1 MKKFTTIIFI
11 AIALCSLLNLDGKA
25 DDLTSKIESNLNL
38 ANQYI
43 YNDPAKSIYIVNST
57 LPDIIKSGIVDF
69 KLRAAIIKGRSFL
82 NIGEFESA
90 FETLYPAYDI
100 CPPSNAKYQMQLAIF
115 LGDTYRSLKMD
126 AKATSFLEKAISIAK
141 NEKDSATLALCYN
154 VMGLINISINKNEK
168 AEQYFYKALEINRRL
183 NKPKSIAS
191 CLNNLCLYENNK
203 PLEKVKLLEEAIR
216 INTSLNANWSI
227 AENYNNMAVQYFYA
241 KQYSQA
247 LACLQKAEKIANSL
261 KAKELI
267 SDNYRYKSWIYEK
280 TGDYNNAFSYLK
292 KLYDLE
298 TKMLSDKRVS
308 KIESD
313 KSNRLLAQK
322 EEEILLRQK
331 EYEIQSLKK
340 GRIILLLGSLSILI
354 IVGFIVVKF
363 QQAKRIENLA
373 TLKQLAEKER
383 ELTKLR
389 LLQTENEKQGVEVE
403 LLHSKNDLTNFACYI
418 KSKNDFLDNLK
429 EEIKGCYGLTPD
441 DVKKH
446 LKKVTATINQYQAN
460 SNEQNM
466 LMEEIEKV
474 NTEFIARLEKR
485 HPDLTKNEKHLASLL
500 RIDLS
505 SKDISIITGSN
516 PKTIN
521 MARYRLRKKLQL
533 EAEADLTEYIKK
545 L

>member
-1 MKKFTTIIFI
+1 MKKFAAIIFI
-11 AIALCSLLNLDGKA
+11 SIGLCSLLTFDGKA
-25 DDLTSKIESNLNL
+25 DDLSGKVNSNLKL
-38 ANQYI
+38 AYQYL
-43 YNDPAKSIYIVNST
+43 YNNPEKSITIVDST
-57 LPDIIKSGIVDF
+57 LPDIINLNIIDY
-69 KLRAAIIKGRSFL
+69 KLEAAIIKGRAFL
-82 NIGEFESA
+82 NTGEFESA

-100 CPPSNAKYQMQLAIF
+100 CPSSKPKYQMQLAVF
-115 LGDTYRSLKMD
+115 LGDTYRSLKQD
-126 AKATSFLEKAISIAK
+126 AKASSFLEKAIAIANK
-141 NEKDSATLALCYN
+141 GKDLPTLALCYN

-168 AEQYFYKALEINRRL
+168 AEGYFYKSLEINRRL
-183 NKPKSIAS
+183 NKPKAIAS

-216 INTSLNANWSI
+216 INTSLNASWSI

-241 KQYSQA
+241 KQYPQA
-247 LACLQKAEKIANSL
+247 IACLQKAEKIANGL

-280 TGDYNNAFSYLK
+280 TGDYKNAFIFLK
-292 KLYDLE
+292 KLYDIE
-298 TKMLSDKRVS
+298 AEMLSSKRVS

-313 KSNRLLAQK
+313 KSNQLLAQK
-322 EEEILLRQK
+322 ESEIVIKQK
-331 EYEIQSLKK
+331 EYEIKSLKK
-340 GRIILLLGSLSILI
+340 GRIILVLGAFSILV

-383 ELTKLR
+383 ELAKLR
-389 LLQTENEKQGVEVE
+389 LIQTEHEKQGVEIE

-429 EEIKGCYGLTPD
+429 DEIKGCYNLTPD
-441 DVKKH
+441 EVKKH
-446 LKKVTATINQYQAN
+446 LKKVTATINQYQTN

-474 NTEFIARLEKR
+474 NTEFIARLETK

-533 EAEADLTEYIKK
+533 DAEADLTEYIKK

>member
-1 MKKFTTIIFI
+1 MKKIICIILIAFTYCPLAQATLSRSSI
-11 AIALCSLLNLDGKA
+11 NN
-25 DDLTSKIESNLNL
+25 NLNL

-43 YNDPAKSIYIVNST
+43 YNNPAKSIEIVNAT
-57 LPDIIKSGIVDF
+57 LPEIIKLGEIDH
-69 KLRAAIIKGRSFL
+69 KLRAALIKGRAFL
-82 NIGEFESA
+82 NIGEYESA
-90 FETLYPAYDI
+90 FETLYPAYEM
-100 CPPSNAKYQMQLAIF
+100 CPARESGYQMQLAIF
-115 LGDTYRSLKMD
+115 LGDAYRSLKMD
-126 AKATSFLEKAISIAK
+126 AKATTFLEKAISIAQ
-141 NEKDSATLALCYN
+141 NEKDSASLALCYN
-154 VMGLINISINKNEK
+154 VMGLIKVSINKNEE
-168 AEQYFYKALEINRRL
+168 AEQYFYKALNINRRL

-191 CLNNLCLYENNK
+191 CLNNLCLYENST

-216 INTSLNANWSI
+216 INTSLKANWSI
-227 AENYNNMAVQYFYA
+227 AENYNNMAVQFFYA
-241 KQYSQA
+241 RQYPKA
-247 LACLQKAEKIANSL
+247 LDCLQKAEAIATQL

-267 SDNYRYKSWIYEK
+267 ADNHRYKSWIYEK
-280 TGDYNNAFSYLK
+280 MGDNRNAYIFLK

-298 TKMLSDKRVS
+298 TEMLSDKRVS

-313 KSNRLLAQK
+313 KNNRLLAQK
-322 EEEILLRQK
+322 EEEILLNHK

-340 GRIILLLGSLSILI
+340 GRIILLLGTLSILI
-354 IVGFIVVKF
+354 IAGFIVVKY
-363 QQAKRIENLA
+363 QQTKRIENLA

-383 ELTKLR
+383 ELAKLR
-389 LLQTENEKQGVEVE
+389 LIQTEHEKQGVEVA

-429 EEIKGCYGLTPD
+429 DEIKSCYNLSPEE
-441 DVKKH
+441 VKKH
-446 LKKVTATINQYQAN
+446 LKKVTSTINQYQAN

-474 NTEFIARLEKR
+474 NTEFIARLEQR

-505 SKDISIITGSN
+505 SKDISIITGSS

-533 EAEADLTEYIKK
+533 DGEADLTEYIKK